1 VDMPNRVTRLAVTAI
16 KNTCYFEGCE
26 QPVVSAA
33 AYHSNLYH
41 EVVAVWM
48 CKEHGE
54 TFTAPEDATTAVTVQ
69 ETIRTCRATT
79 EDESMCG
86 AYATHIKIL
95 GGEYADDRQPEIKI
109 FSVCEK
115 HTQE

>member
-1 VDMPNRVTRLAVTAI
+1 MPDRVTRLAVTAI

-33 AYHSNLYH
+33 AYHSNLH
-41 EVVAVWM
+41 HGIVEVWM

-54 TFTAPEDATTAVTVQ
+54 MFTAPEDATTVVTVQ
-69 ETIRTCRATT
+69 ETIRTCLAIT
-79 EDESMCG
+79 EDGSMCG
-86 AYATHIKIL
+86 AYATHVKVL

-109 FSVCEK
+109 VSVCER
-115 HTQE
+115 HSHE

>member
-1 VDMPNRVTRLAVTAI
+1 VDMPNKVTRLTVTTI
-16 KNTCYFEGCE
+16 TNTCYYTGCK

-33 AYHSNLYH
+33 AYHSSLYH

-54 TFTAPEDATTAVTVQ
+54 TFTAPEDVTTAVTVQ
-69 ETIRTCRATT
+69 ETTRKCQATT
-79 EDESMCG
+79 EDGSTCG
-86 AYATHIKIL
+86 AYATHVKIL

-109 FSVCEK
+109 VSVCER
-115 HTQE
+115 HTHE